1 MMQDRPPKTVKPG
14 ANFVPEKE
22 KNHLSAMAVS
32 TARDWDSETVAM
44 ASGLG
49 PLRIAKSSIKYGT
62 KVLPP

>member
-22 KNHLSAMAVS
+22 KNHLSAMAVT

-49 PLRIAKSSIKYGT
+49 PLRIAK
-62 KVLPP
+62 